1 MKTSKQILKE
11 HLDKTIVKGMPPNVE
26 KRVIDAMKEFAEQYI
41 QAAADECGA
50 DSKGLPVTPW
60 AIQERIKKL
69 KGKAKYEEKWKPL
82 P

>member
-26 KRVIDAMKEFAEQYI
+26 RRVIYAMKEFAKQYL
-41 QAAADECGA
+41 QAAVDECGA
-50 DSKGLPVTPW
+50 DAKGLSVTPW
-60 AIQERIKKL
+60 AIQERIKDL
-69 KGKAKYEEKWKPL
+69 IGQLKYEERWKAL